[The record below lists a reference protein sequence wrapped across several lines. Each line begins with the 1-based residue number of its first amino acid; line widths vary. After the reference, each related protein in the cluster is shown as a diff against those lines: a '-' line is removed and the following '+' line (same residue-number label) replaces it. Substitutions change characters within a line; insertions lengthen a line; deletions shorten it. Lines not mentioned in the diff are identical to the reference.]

1 MTARPAHAARR
12 ARADGARLATA
23 VAVLGGLAILAV
35 GLGASRMPPGRV
47 LAALAG
53 EGARTDAVIVWT
65 LRLPRVAL
73 AILAGMALAVA
84 GALLQRVTRNPVAA
98 PSVLGITDGAAVGVV
113 GFLWLFSDSANVLTV
128 SIHWQPLAATL
139 GAFGFAAIVALLSLL
154 DPAARSPLRL
164 ILYGVALAALAKA
177 AVTLMMILGPVH
189 RANQALT
196 WLTGSVGAAHWGDV
210 ATVAAGLALCVPV
223 LAALRLPFGQLML
236 DPDSA
241 RATGLALGAAQGA
254 LVSLSV
260 VLTALAVSQ
269 VGAVGFVGLVA
280 PHAARLWHG
289 QFSPGYLVA
298 TALTGGLM
306 LLAADT
312 LARTIAAPLDLPAGA
327 ITALV
332 GAPVF
337 LWLLLRGRRAHG

>member
-1 MTARPAHAARR
+1 MTAAA
-12 ARADGARLATA
+12 ATRLAATGLA
-23 VAVLGGLAILAV
+23 LAALAILAT
-35 GLGASRMPPGRV
+35 GLGSSVLPPGRV

-53 EGARTDAVIVWT
+53 EGARMDTVIVWT

-73 AILAGMALAVA
+73 ALLAGMSLALA

-113 GFLWLFSDSANVLTV
+113 AFLWIFSDTSNVLAV
-128 SIHWQPLAATL
+128 SIHWQPLAAAI
-139 GAFGFAAIVALLSLL
+139 GAFAFAALVAALTLL
-154 DPAARSPLRL
+154 DPAGHSPLRM

-177 AVTLMMILGPVH
+177 AVTLMMILGPVY

-196 WLTGSVGAAHWGDV
+196 WLTGSISAAHWSDV
-210 ATVAAGLALCVPV
+210 AIVAGGLAICAPV
-223 LAALRLPFGQLML
+223 LVALRLPFRQIAL
-236 DPDSA
+236 DRDSA
-241 RATGLALGAAQGA
+241 TATGLAVDRTQLTLLLLAV
-254 LVSLSV
+254 L
-260 VLTALAVSQ
+260 LTALAVSQ

-289 QFSPGYLVA
+289 QFTPGYLVS
-298 TALTGGLM
+298 TALIGGLM
-306 LLAADT
+306 VLAADT
-312 LARTIAAPLDLPAGA
+312 LARTVAAPLELPAGA

-337 LWLLLRGRRAHG
+337 LWLLLKGRRAHG